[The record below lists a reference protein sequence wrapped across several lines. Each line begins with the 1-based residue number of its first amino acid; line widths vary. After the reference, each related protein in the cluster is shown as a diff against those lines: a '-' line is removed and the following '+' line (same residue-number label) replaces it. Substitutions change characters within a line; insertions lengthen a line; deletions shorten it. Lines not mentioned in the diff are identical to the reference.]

1 MYQYT
6 FLILLKFKLKYNR
19 KLGESI
25 LCEPNKK
32 SNNLMWANTRL

>member
-6 FLILLKFKLKYNR
+6 FLIILKFKLKYKR

-25 LCEPNKK
+25 LCEPLK
-32 SNNLMWANTRL
+32 SNNLIWANTRL